1 MRAGQSSR
9 TVDHCEHLVKI
20 VAKPVQ
26 ILDGSG
32 TVADKR
38 TQAAETA
45 RLQQLQ
51 PGRRTTMI
59 NKIGIIGG
67 GYIGGV
73 LVQEIARRRLAREV
87 GLSDPAPFV
96 NPGDPPERQE
106 ITKKQSVAKGKCLD
120 IAEGLPTIR
129 SDVKLYGS
137 KDYSAIEGA
146 DLIINTA
153 GVPRKARPDGTF
165 PTREELL
172 TINLKVTNQVAEGIK
187 QNCPSATIISIANP
201 LDAIVYTLNKRLAP
215 PKNKLM
221 GMAGVL
227 DSGRYCYF
235 VAEAANVSVENVNA
249 MVLGGHGDTM
259 VPVRSSC
266 LIAGIPV
273 EKFLDNDT
281 LAGIE
286 ARTRKAGGEVVGL
299 LGFGSAF
306 ASPAWSALEM
316 AEAIIYD
323 KRKIMPVCA
332 YLEGEYGV
340 DGMFVGVPG
349 IIGKNGVEK
358 VIELDLTAEEKQ
370 AFANSAGAVRKTCD
384 EVDEM
389 LKSL

>member
-1 MRAGQSSR
+1 M
-9 TVDHCEHLVKI
+9 L
-20 VAKPVQ
+20 
-26 ILDGSG
+26 
-32 TVADKR
+32 
-38 TQAAETA
+38 
-45 RLQQLQ
+45 
-51 PGRRTTMI
+51 
-59 NKIGIIGG
+59 NKIGVIGG
-67 GYIGGV
+67 GFIGGV
-73 LVQEIARRRLAREV
+73 LVQEIAQRRLAREV

-96 NPGDPPERQE
+96 NPDDPPERQE
-106 ITKKQSVAKGKCLD
+106 VLAKQSVSKGKCLD
-120 IAEGLPTIR
+120 IAEGLPTLR
-129 SDVKLYGS
+129 SDVRCVGS
-137 KDYSAIEGA
+137 KDYSALEGA
-146 DLIINTA
+146 ELIINTA
-153 GVPRKARPDGTF
+153 GVPRKARPDGSF

-172 TINLKVTNQVAEGIK
+172 TINLKVTNQVAEGI
-187 QNCPSATIISIANP
+187 QQFCPDATVISIANP

-273 EKFLDNDT
+273 EKFLDNET
-281 LAGIE
+281 LQAIE
-286 ARTRKAGGEVVGL
+286 SRTRKAGGEVVGL

-332 YLEGEYGV
+332 KLEGEYGV

-358 VIELDLTAEEKQ
+358 VIELDLTDEEKA
-370 AFANSAGAVRKTCD
+370 AFAHSAGAVRKTCD

-389 LKSL
+389 LKTL